1 MYLRSRCLVFGI
13 LSLASLCARA
23 DVTIEEKVDVGAIG
37 GFSMAA
43 MEGKSVTRVSG
54 DKARTDSEMQ
64 FKSKFMRAFSGP
76 SGGSAQIVRL
86 DQQKVYEVDIGGKQ
100 YTEMSFAEMR
110 QATER
115 AMQQADEAMQQQ
127 SAAGGPGAAAMPV
140 DEQRCEW
147 SEPRTD
153 VRRTGERATIAGV
166 AVEQAVVSVA
176 RTCRDRETGKACD
189 IMFDM
194 EQWLAPDA
202 PGGPELRQFWMNYAR
217 GLGFDETTARS
228 MRARYQQL
236 LGQYDAVWKDVAA
249 RAGELEGYPLKSVIA
264 LRVGGPECTTE
275 DGQPLSD
282 SMIGDATAA
291 GLDVG
296 AASVASAAGSVAAQ
310 EAAKQVGYGLGGAVA
325 GSAAGAFTGK
335 LASGLMGKM
344 KKQKEQA
351 VQPEPEA
358 APGGDAGS
366 VTLFRIVTET
376 TSISPSAVPAD
387 AFEVPAGFRKIAA
400 PALGTN

>member
-1 MYLRSRCLVFGI
+1 MYARSQCLLLGV
-13 LSLASLCARA
+13 LAVASLSAGA
-23 DVTIEEKVDVGAIG
+23 DVTIEERVDVGAIG

-54 DKARTDSEMQ
+54 DKARTDSDMQ

-76 SGGSAQIVRL
+76 PGGSAQIVRL
-86 DQQKVYEVDIGGKQ
+86 DQQKIYEVDIGGKQ

-110 QATER
+110 QATQQ
-115 AMQQADEAMQQQ
+115 AMQQAEQAMQQQ
-127 SAAGGPGAAAMPV
+127 SGAGAPGAAAMPV

-166 AVEQAVVSVA
+166 AAEQAVVSVA

-217 GLGFDETTARS
+217 SLGFDETTARS
-228 MRARYQQL
+228 MKARYQQL
-236 LGQYDAVWKDVAA
+236 LGQYDSVWKDVAA
-249 RAGELEGYPLKSVIA
+249 RAGELEGYPLKSVIT
-264 LRVGGPECTTE
+264 LRMGGPECTTD

-282 SMIGDATAA
+282 SMFGDATAA
-291 GLDVG
+291 GLDAG
-296 AASVASAAGSVAAQ
+296 TASAASAAGSIAAQ
-310 EAAKQVGYGLGGAVA
+310 EAAKQAGSGLGGSIA

-335 LASGLMGKM
+335 LASSLMEKM
-344 KKQKEQA
+344 KKQKEQVA
-351 VQPEPEA
+351 QPEPEA
-358 APGGDAGS
+358 PASGPGS

-387 AFEVPAGFRKIAA
+387 AFEVPAGFRKIAN